1 MTRSRLDAP
10 FGQWIDR
17 SESVDIRFEGKT
29 YSGFMGDT
37 VASALIANQ
46 QWLLSRSFKY
56 HRPRGPLTLC
66 GHDANTLVQLPE
78 APNRLADE
86 LPISEHRVIN
96 AQNYS
101 GSLERDRNQLLDSL
115 GRFMPVG
122 FYYKAFYKPFGSWRF
137 WERIIRRKAGLGV
150 ANLTVEPR
158 YTDKQYLFHDIAII
172 GGGPAGLSAALTAAQ
187 AGASVL
193 LIDDQPHLGGSLN
206 YHRFDID
213 AAERAPTLNHL
224 RTQILDNDNIRVLT
238 SATCNGWFTDHY
250 LPVIQGDRLFKVR
263 AKSCVLATGS
273 SEQHVVFRNN
283 DLPGVVLCSALERL
297 INHYAVAPQGA
308 LVVLAG
314 NDQAW
319 MTALTAVEAGLSVA
333 AVVDLRDAP
342 DDADL
347 RRRPSALRPEI
358 DAIFRSRETERPARH
373 QHHGPRRLAGDRPHD
388 LEPQSWPPAEAWP
401 DRDRAGRFRPPA
413 PGAQMAGPGKRNH
426 AAVRPFGRQPE

>member
-172 GGGPAGLSAALTAAQ
+172 GGGPAGISAALTAAQ

-250 LPVIQGDRLFKVR
+250 LPVLQGSRMYKVR
-263 AKSCVLATGS
+263 AKACILASGS
-273 SEQHVVFRNN
+273 SEQHVVFRHN
-283 DLPGVVLCSALERL
+283 DLPGIALCSFM
-297 INHYAVAPQGA
+297 VA
-308 LVVLAG
+308 LVLPGTVTRRCLSA
-314 NDQAW
+314 
-319 MTALTAVEAGLSVA
+319 ALNG
-333 AVVDLRDAP
+333 
-342 DDADL
+342 
-347 RRRPSALRPEI
+347 
-358 DAIFRSRETERPARH
+358 RSRCLAERSTIAK
-373 QHHGPRRLAGDRPHD
+373 GWRRSSWIPDSDNPLKHCMQLRGDQVGGKCSLRKRAM
-388 LEPQSWPPAEAWP
+388 LPPITAPIVASLSPTSTSAW
-401 DRDRAGRFRPPA
+401 
-413 PGAQMAGPGKRNH
+413 
-426 AAVRPFGRQPE
+426 VR